1 MEEDKRKELPPEL
14 PDAISRA
21 YLRHHDY
28 LVKYAQRRGFSKDAA
43 EDLVQETFLRVC
55 QDPKQLLASRN
66 AHSWLLGVLKH
77 RIAHLKNDLQ
87 HAEQLKAELQIHYT
101 EQYEDQLPLRL
112 TYGGII
118 PEKDLELLIMYGVEG
133 YSYAELCAKFG
144 MEEPACRKQI
154 ERARKRFRKA
164 DGED

>member
-1 MEEDKRKELPPEL
+1 MEEEKRKELPPEL
-14 PDAISRA
+14 SDAISRA
-21 YLRHHDY
+21 YLRYHNY
-28 LVKYAQRRGFSKDAA
+28 LVKYARRRGFSRDAA

-87 HAEQLKAELQIHYT
+87 HAEQLQAELEIHYT
-101 EQYEDQLPLRL
+101 EQYEYQLALRL
-112 TYGGII
+112 IYGGVIS
-118 PEKDLELLIMYGVEG
+118 EKDLELLIMYGVEG
-133 YSYAELCAKFG
+133 YTYAELCARFN

-164 DGED
+164 DRED